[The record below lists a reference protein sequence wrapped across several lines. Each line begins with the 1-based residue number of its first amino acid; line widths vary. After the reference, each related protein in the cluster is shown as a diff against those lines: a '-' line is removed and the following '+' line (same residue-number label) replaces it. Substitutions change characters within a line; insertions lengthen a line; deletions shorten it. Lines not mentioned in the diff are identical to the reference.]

1 MNTEVFAAM
10 EQSKIRIL
18 GIAPYDGMRTAME
31 RAAEA
36 YPQIQLDAYTGD
48 LEAGAA
54 IVQQMPPNTYHC
66 VISRGGTAAL
76 IRKVTDL
83 PVVDI
88 NISVYDVL
96 RALKL
101 AQNLKQ
107 AQNSTSL
114 YAIVGFPGIT
124 EPAHMLCSLL
134 GYDLDILTVHSADEV
149 TSTLQRLQKEG
160 CRMVVCDMVTHTAAR
175 QLGLD
180 AFLITSG
187 MESLHAALDQ
197 ALNISEWYSQQ
208 RWEIMLLRR
217 ITQGQNGRA
226 IVLHADGSVFYAS
239 PFDPPPELLVQ
250 LRSHLSEIPAGGTLK
265 FYYTERDQLYSITA
279 QVFVADETKRYL
291 FYCVPSRIPLRT
303 NWAGLRSMNR
313 GECEYLFTNSFYSL
327 SGAMGTLDTE
337 IQSVAAVRQPV
348 MISGEPGTGKEQIA
362 RYLYLHSPLVNKPM
376 VVVNCALMND
386 KSWDF
391 LLNHYS
397 SPLNSTGNTVYF
409 QNLESIADARVPE
422 LLAAIRETGLA
433 RRVRLIFSCALRDA
447 EIVPDVLR
455 RFTESLGCLPLTL
468 PPLRCRQDEIP
479 ALASLYLNSLNLELG
494 KQISGFEPRAVEM
507 LRQYS
512 WPTNYTQFKNIL
524 LTLASTTSGAYVT
537 AAQVAELLGRERTLR
552 RPAEPPRAEVHTDRT
567 LDEIISEVVQ
577 QAVAAHNGNR
587 AAAARQLGI
596 SRTTL
601 WRYLGRMGNG
611 EKE

>member
-1 MNTEVFAAM
+1 M

-48 LEAGAA
+48 LDAGVA
-54 IVQQMPPNTYHC
+54 IVQRMPPNTYHC

-96 RALKL
+96 RTMKL
-101 AQNLKQ
+101 AQNY
-107 AQNSTSL
+107 TSL
-114 YAIVGFPGIT
+114 YAIVGFPSIT
-124 EPAHMLCSLL
+124 EPAHTLCSLL

-149 TSTLQRLQKEG
+149 TNTLQRLQEG
-160 CRMVVCDMVTHTAAR
+160 GYRMVVCDMVTHTVAR

-197 ALNISEWYSQQ
+197 ALSISEWYSQQ
-208 RWEIMLLRR
+208 RREIMLLRR

-226 IVLHADGSVFYAS
+226 IVLNSDGTVFYAS
-239 PFDPPPELLVQ
+239 PNDPPKELLEQ
-250 LRSHLSEIPAGGTLK
+250 LRSHMTEIPASGTLK
-265 FYYTERDQLYSITA
+265 FYYTDHDHLYNITA
-279 QVFVADETKRYL
+279 QVFVADEARRYL
-291 FYCVPSRIPLRT
+291 FYCVPSRIPLHT

-313 GECEYLFTNSFYSL
+313 GECEYLFRNSFYSL
-327 SGAMGTLDTE
+327 SGALGTLSAE
-337 IQSVAAVRQPV
+337 IESLSSVRQPI

-362 RYLYLHSPLVNKPM
+362 RHLYLHSPLVNKPL
-376 VVVNCALMND
+376 VVVNCALMNE

-397 SPLNSTGNTVYF
+397 SPLNATDNTVYF

-422 LLAAIRETGLA
+422 LLAAIKETGLA
-433 RRVRLIFSCALRDA
+433 RRVRLIFSCACR
-447 EIVPDVLR
+447 EEGIVPDVLR
-455 RFTESLGCLPLTL
+455 KFTERLGCLSLSL
-468 PPLRCRQDEIP
+468 PPLRSRQDEIP
-479 ALASLYLNSLNLELG
+479 SLASLYLSSLNLEMG
-494 KQISGFEPRAVEM
+494 KQISGFEPRAIEM

-512 WPTNYTQFKNIL
+512 WPMNYTQFKNIL
-524 LTLASTTSGAYVT
+524 RTLASVTDGAYVT

-552 RPAEPPRAEVHTDRT
+552 RPAEPPHAEVRSDRT
-567 LDEIISEVVQ
+567 LDDIITEVVQ

-601 WRYLGRMGNG
+601 WRYLGRMEG
-611 EKE
+611 ESGK

>member
-1 MNTEVFAAM
+1 M
-10 EQSKIRIL
+10 EQCKIRIL

-31 RAAEA
+31 RAAEG

-48 LEAGAA
+48 LDAGVA
-54 IVQQMPPNTYHC
+54 IVQRMPPNTYHC

-96 RALKL
+96 RTMKL
-101 AQNLKQ
+101 AQNY
-107 AQNSTSL
+107 TSL
-114 YAIVGFPGIT
+114 YAIVGFPSIT
-124 EPAHMLCSLL
+124 EPAHTLCSLL

-149 TSTLQRLQKEG
+149 ANTLQRLQEG
-160 CRMVVCDMVTHTAAR
+160 GYRMVVCDMVTHTVAR

-187 MESLHAALDQ
+187 MESLHTALDQ
-197 ALNISEWYSQQ
+197 ALSISEWYSQQ
-208 RWEIMLLRR
+208 RREIMLLRR

-226 IVLHADGSVFYAS
+226 IVLNSDGTVFYAS
-239 PFDPPPELLVQ
+239 PADPPNELLEQ
-250 LRSHLSEIPAGGTLK
+250 LRSHMTEIPASGTLK
-265 FYYTERDQLYSITA
+265 FYYTEHDHLYNITA
-279 QVFVADETKRYL
+279 QVFVADEARRYL
-291 FYCVPSRIPLRT
+291 FYCVPSRIPLHT

-327 SGAMGTLDTE
+327 SGALGALSAE
-337 IQSVAAVRQPV
+337 VESLSSVRQPI

-362 RYLYLHSPLVNKPM
+362 RHLYLHSSLVNKPL
-376 VVVNCALMND
+376 VVVNCALMNE

-397 SPLNSTGNTVYF
+397 SPLNATDNTVYF

-422 LLAAIRETGLA
+422 LLAAIKETGLA
-433 RRVRLIFSCALRDA
+433 RRVRLIFSCASR
-447 EIVPDVLR
+447 EEGIVPDVLR
-455 RFTESLGCLPLTL
+455 KFTERLGCLSLSL
-468 PPLRCRQDEIP
+468 PPLRSRQDEIP
-479 ALASLYLNSLNLELG
+479 SLASLYLSSLNLEMG
-494 KQISGFEPRAVEM
+494 KQISGFEPRAIEM

-512 WPTNYTQFKNIL
+512 WPMNYTQFKNIL
-524 LTLASTTSGAYVT
+524 RALASVTNGAYVT

-552 RPAEPPRAEVHTDRT
+552 RPAEPTHAEVRSDRT
-567 LDEIISEVVQ
+567 LDEIITEVVQ
-577 QAVAAHNGNR
+577 QTVAAHNGNR
-587 AAAARQLGI
+587 AAAARQLGV

-601 WRYLGRMGNG
+601 WRYLGRIEG
-611 EKE
+611 EREK

>member
-1 MNTEVFAAM
+1 M

-48 LEAGAA
+48 LEAGVA
-54 IVQQMPPNTYHC
+54 IVQQTPPNTYHC

-96 RALKL
+96 RTMKL
-101 AQNLKQ
+101 AQNY
-107 AQNSTSL
+107 TSL
-114 YAIVGFPGIT
+114 YAIVGFPSIT
-124 EPAHMLCSLL
+124 EPAHTLCSLL

-149 TSTLQRLQKEG
+149 TNTLQRLQEG
-160 CRMVVCDMVTHTAAR
+160 GYRMVVCDMVTHTVAR

-187 MESLHAALDQ
+187 MESLHTAFDQ
-197 ALNISEWYSQQ
+197 ALSISEWYSQQ
-208 RWEIMLLRR
+208 RREIMLLRR

-226 IVLHADGSVFYAS
+226 IMLNSDGTVFYAS
-239 PFDPPPELLVQ
+239 PNDPPKELLEQ
-250 LRSHLSEIPAGGTLK
+250 LRSHMAEIPTNGTLK
-265 FYYTERDQLYSITA
+265 FYYTEHDLLYSITA
-279 QVFVADETKRYL
+279 QVFVVDEARRYL
-291 FYCVPSRIPLRT
+291 FYCIPSRIPLHT

-327 SGAMGTLDTE
+327 SVALGALGAE
-337 IQSVAAVRQPV
+337 IESLSSVRQPI

-362 RYLYLHSPLVNKPM
+362 RHLYLHSSLVNKPL
-376 VVVNCALMND
+376 VVVNCALMNE

-397 SPLNSTGNTVYF
+397 SPLNATDNTVYF
-409 QNLESIADARVPE
+409 QNLESIADDRVPE
-422 LLAAIRETGLA
+422 LLAAIKETGLA
-433 RRVRLIFSCALRDA
+433 RRVRLIFSCACR
-447 EIVPDVLR
+447 EEGIVPDVLR
-455 RFTESLGCLPLTL
+455 KFTERLGCLSLSL
-468 PPLRCRQDEIP
+468 PPLRSRQDEIP
-479 ALASLYLNSLNLELG
+479 SLASLYLSSLNLELG
-494 KQISGFEPRAVEM
+494 KQISGLEPRAIEM

-524 LTLASTTSGAYVT
+524 RTLASTTSGAYVT

-552 RPAEPPRAEVHTDRT
+552 RPAEPTHAEVRSDRT
-567 LDEIISEVVQ
+567 LDEIVTEVVQ

-601 WRYLGRMGNG
+601 WRYLGRMEG
-611 EKE
+611 ERGK

>member
-1 MNTEVFAAM
+1 M

-48 LEAGAA
+48 LEAGVA
-54 IVQQMPPNTYHC
+54 IVQQTPPNTYHC

-96 RALKL
+96 RTMKL
-101 AQNLKQ
+101 AQNY
-107 AQNSTSL
+107 TSL
-114 YAIVGFPGIT
+114 YAIVGFPSIT
-124 EPAHMLCSLL
+124 EPAHTLCSLL

-149 TSTLQRLQKEG
+149 TNTLQRLQEG
-160 CRMVVCDMVTHTAAR
+160 GYRMVVCDMVTHTVAR

-187 MESLHAALDQ
+187 MESLHTAFDQ
-197 ALNISEWYSQQ
+197 ALSISEWYSQQ
-208 RWEIMLLRR
+208 RREIMLLRR

-226 IVLHADGSVFYAS
+226 IMLNSDGTVFYAS
-239 PFDPPPELLVQ
+239 PNDPPKELLEQ
-250 LRSHLSEIPAGGTLK
+250 LRSHMAEIPTNGTLK
-265 FYYTERDQLYSITA
+265 FYYTEHDHLYSITA
-279 QVFVADETKRYL
+279 QVFVVDEARRYL
-291 FYCVPSRIPLRT
+291 FYCIPSRIPLHT

-327 SGAMGTLDTE
+327 SGALGALGAE
-337 IQSVAAVRQPV
+337 IESLSSVRQPI

-362 RYLYLHSPLVNKPM
+362 RHLYLHSSLVNKPL
-376 VVVNCALMND
+376 VVVNCALMNE

-397 SPLNSTGNTVYF
+397 SPLNATDNTVYF

-422 LLAAIRETGLA
+422 LLAAIKETGLA
-433 RRVRLIFSCALRDA
+433 RRVRLIFSCACR
-447 EIVPDVLR
+447 EEGIVPDVLR
-455 RFTESLGCLPLTL
+455 KFTERLGCLSLSL
-468 PPLRCRQDEIP
+468 PPLRSRQDEIP
-479 ALASLYLNSLNLELG
+479 SLASLYLSSLNLELG
-494 KQISGFEPRAVEM
+494 KQISGLEPRAIEM

-524 LTLASTTSGAYVT
+524 RTLASTTSGAYVT

-552 RPAEPPRAEVHTDRT
+552 RPAEPTHAEVRSDRT
-567 LDEIISEVVQ
+567 LDEIVTEVVQ

-601 WRYLGRMGNG
+601 WRYLGRMEG
-611 EKE
+611 ESGK

>member
-1 MNTEVFAAM
+1 M

-48 LEAGAA
+48 LEAGVA
-54 IVQQMPPNTYHC
+54 IVQQTPPNTYHC

-96 RALKL
+96 RTMKL
-101 AQNLKQ
+101 AQNY
-107 AQNSTSL
+107 TSL
-114 YAIVGFPGIT
+114 YAIVGFPSIT
-124 EPAHMLCSLL
+124 EPAHTLCSLL
-134 GYDLDILTVHSADEV
+134 GFDLDILTVHSADEV
-149 TSTLQRLQKEG
+149 TNTLQRLQEG
-160 CRMVVCDMVTHTAAR
+160 GYRMVVCDMVTHTVAR

-187 MESLHAALDQ
+187 MESLHTAFDQ
-197 ALNISEWYSQQ
+197 ALSISEWYSQQ
-208 RWEIMLLRR
+208 RREIMLLRR

-226 IVLHADGSVFYAS
+226 IMLNSDGTVFYAS
-239 PFDPPPELLVQ
+239 PNDPPKELLEQ
-250 LRSHLSEIPAGGTLK
+250 LRSHMAEIPTNGTLK
-265 FYYTERDQLYSITA
+265 FYYTEHDHLYSITA
-279 QVFVADETKRYL
+279 QVFVVDEARRYL
-291 FYCVPSRIPLRT
+291 FYCIPSRIPLHT

-327 SGAMGTLDTE
+327 SGALGALGAE
-337 IQSVAAVRQPV
+337 IESLSSVRQPI

-362 RYLYLHSPLVNKPM
+362 RHLYLHSSLVNKPL
-376 VVVNCALMND
+376 VVVNCALMNE

-397 SPLNSTGNTVYF
+397 SPLNATDNTVYF

-422 LLAAIRETGLA
+422 LLAAIKETGLA
-433 RRVRLIFSCALRDA
+433 RRVRLIFSCACR
-447 EIVPDVLR
+447 EEGIVPDVLR
-455 RFTESLGCLPLTL
+455 KFTERLGCLSLSL
-468 PPLRCRQDEIP
+468 PPLRSRQDEIP
-479 ALASLYLNSLNLELG
+479 SLASLYLSSLNLELG
-494 KQISGFEPRAVEM
+494 KQISGLEPRAIEM

-524 LTLASTTSGAYVT
+524 RTLASTTSGAYVT

-552 RPAEPPRAEVHTDRT
+552 RPAEPTHAEVRSDRT
-567 LDEIISEVVQ
+567 LDEIVTEVVQ

-601 WRYLGRMGNG
+601 WRYLGRMEG
-611 EKE
+611 ESGK

>member
-1 MNTEVFAAM
+1 M

-18 GIAPYDGMRTAME
+18 GIAPYDGMRTAMA

-48 LEAGAA
+48 LEAGVA
-54 IVQQMPPNTYHC
+54 IVQQTPPNTYHC

-96 RALKL
+96 RTMKL
-101 AQNLKQ
+101 AQNY
-107 AQNSTSL
+107 TSL
-114 YAIVGFPGIT
+114 YAIVGFPSIT
-124 EPAHMLCSLL
+124 EPAHTLCSLL

-149 TSTLQRLQKEG
+149 TNTLQRLQEG
-160 CRMVVCDMVTHTAAR
+160 GYRMVVCDMVTHTVAR

-187 MESLHAALDQ
+187 MESLHTAFDQ
-197 ALNISEWYSQQ
+197 ALSISEWYSQQ
-208 RWEIMLLRR
+208 RREIMLLRR

-226 IVLHADGSVFYAS
+226 IMLNSDGTVFYAS
-239 PFDPPPELLVQ
+239 PNDPPKELLEQ
-250 LRSHLSEIPAGGTLK
+250 LRNHMAEIPTNGTLK
-265 FYYTERDQLYSITA
+265 FYYTEHDHLYSITA
-279 QVFVADETKRYL
+279 QVFVVDEARRYL
-291 FYCVPSRIPLRT
+291 FYCIPSRIPLHT

-327 SGAMGTLDTE
+327 SGALGALGAE
-337 IQSVAAVRQPV
+337 IESLSSVRQPI

-362 RYLYLHSPLVNKPM
+362 RHLYLHSSLVNKPL
-376 VVVNCALMND
+376 VVVNCALMNE

-397 SPLNSTGNTVYF
+397 SPLNATDNTVYF

-422 LLAAIRETGLA
+422 LLAAIKETGLA
-433 RRVRLIFSCALRDA
+433 RRVRLIFSCACR
-447 EIVPDVLR
+447 EEGIVPDVLR
-455 RFTESLGCLPLTL
+455 KFTERLGCLSLSL
-468 PPLRCRQDEIP
+468 PPLRSRQDEIP
-479 ALASLYLNSLNLELG
+479 SLASLYLSSLNLELG
-494 KQISGFEPRAVEM
+494 KQISGLEPRAIEM

-524 LTLASTTSGAYVT
+524 RTLASTTSGAYVT

-552 RPAEPPRAEVHTDRT
+552 RPAEPTHAEVRSDRT
-567 LDEIISEVVQ
+567 LDEIVTEVVQ

-601 WRYLGRMGNG
+601 WRYLGRMEG
-611 EKE
+611 ESGK

>member
-1 MNTEVFAAM
+1 M

-48 LEAGAA
+48 LEAGVA
-54 IVQQMPPNTYHC
+54 IVQQTPPNTYHC

-96 RALKL
+96 RTMKL
-101 AQNLKQ
+101 AQNY
-107 AQNSTSL
+107 TSL
-114 YAIVGFPGIT
+114 YAIVGFPSIT
-124 EPAHMLCSLL
+124 EPAHTLCSLL

-149 TSTLQRLQKEG
+149 TNTLQRLQEG
-160 CRMVVCDMVTHTAAR
+160 GYRMVVCDMVTHTVAR

-187 MESLHAALDQ
+187 MESLHTAFDQ
-197 ALNISEWYSQQ
+197 ALSISEWYSQQ
-208 RWEIMLLRR
+208 RREIMLLRR

-226 IVLHADGSVFYAS
+226 IMLNSDGTVFYAS
-239 PFDPPPELLVQ
+239 PNDPPKELLEQ
-250 LRSHLSEIPAGGTLK
+250 LRSHMAEIPTNGTLK
-265 FYYTERDQLYSITA
+265 FYYTEHDLLYSITA
-279 QVFVADETKRYL
+279 QVFVVDEARRYL
-291 FYCVPSRIPLRT
+291 FYCIPSRIPLHT

-327 SGAMGTLDTE
+327 SGALGALGAE
-337 IQSVAAVRQPV
+337 IESLSSVRQPI

-362 RYLYLHSPLVNKPM
+362 RHLYLHSSLVNKPL
-376 VVVNCALMND
+376 VVVNCALMNE

-397 SPLNSTGNTVYF
+397 SPLNATDNTVYF

-422 LLAAIRETGLA
+422 LLAAIKETGLA
-433 RRVRLIFSCALRDA
+433 RRVRLIFSCACR
-447 EIVPDVLR
+447 EEGIVPDVLR
-455 RFTESLGCLPLTL
+455 KFTERLGCLSLSL
-468 PPLRCRQDEIP
+468 PPLRSRQDEIP
-479 ALASLYLNSLNLELG
+479 SLASLYLSSLNLELG
-494 KQISGFEPRAVEM
+494 KQISGLEPRAIEM

-524 LTLASTTSGAYVT
+524 RTLASTTSGAYVT

-552 RPAEPPRAEVHTDRT
+552 RPAEPTHAEVRSDRT
-567 LDEIISEVVQ
+567 LDEIVTEVVQ
-577 QAVAAHNGNR
+577 QAVAAHNGNS
-587 AAAARQLGI
+587 AADARQLGI

-601 WRYLGRMGNG
+601 WRYLGRMEG
-611 EKE
+611 ESGK

>member
-1 MNTEVFAAM
+1 M

-48 LEAGAA
+48 MDAGVS
-54 IVQQMPPNTYHC
+54 IVQRMPSNTYNC

-96 RALKL
+96 RTMKL
-101 AQNLKQ
+101 AQNY
-107 AQNSTSL
+107 TSL
-114 YAIVGFPGIT
+114 YAIVGFPSIT
-124 EPAHMLCSLL
+124 EPAHTLCSLL

-149 TSTLQRLQKEG
+149 TNTLQRLQEG
-160 CRMVVCDMVTHTAAR
+160 GYRMVVCDMVTHTVAR

-187 MESLHAALDQ
+187 MESLHAAIDQ
-197 ALNISEWYSQQ
+197 ALSISEWYNQQ

-226 IVLHADGSVFYAS
+226 IVLHEDGSVFYSS
-239 PFDPPPELLVQ
+239 PSDPPPELLEQ
-250 LRSHLSEIPAGGTLK
+250 LRAHLSEIPVSGTLK

-291 FYCVPSRIPLRT
+291 FYCVPSRIPLHT

-337 IQSVAAVRQPV
+337 IQSLAAVRQPV

-362 RYLYLHSPLVNKPM
+362 RYLYLHSQLVNKPM
-376 VVVNCALMND
+376 AVVNCALMND

-397 SPLNSTGNTVYF
+397 SPLNATGNTVYF

-422 LLAAIRETGLA
+422 LLAAIKETGLA
-433 RRVRLIFSCALRDA
+433 RRVRLIFSCACREE

-455 RFTESLGCLPLTL
+455 KFTERLGCLTLTL
-468 PPLRCRQDEIP
+468 PPLRSRQDEIP
-479 ALASLYLNSLNLELG
+479 SLASLYLSSLNLELG
-494 KQISGFEPRAVEM
+494 KQISGFEPRAIEM

-524 LTLASTTSGAYVT
+524 RTLASTSNGAYVT

-552 RPAEPPRAEVHTDRT
+552 RHTELAHAEVRSDRT
-567 LDEIISEVVQ
+567 LDEIITEVVQ

-601 WRYLGRMGNG
+601 WRYLGRMES
-611 EKE
+611 EK

>member
-1 MNTEVFAAM
+1 M

-18 GIAPYDGMRTAME
+18 GIASYDGMRTAME

-48 LEAGAA
+48 LEAGVA
-54 IVQQMPPNTYHC
+54 IVQQTPPNTYHC

-96 RALKL
+96 RTMKL
-101 AQNLKQ
+101 AQNY
-107 AQNSTSL
+107 TSL
-114 YAIVGFPGIT
+114 YAIVGFPSIT
-124 EPAHMLCSLL
+124 EPAHILCSLL
-134 GYDLDILTVHSADEV
+134 EYDLDILTVHSADEV
-149 TSTLQRLQKEG
+149 TNTLQRLQEG
-160 CRMVVCDMVTHTAAR
+160 GYRMVVCDMVTHTVAR

-187 MESLHAALDQ
+187 MESLHTAFDQ
-197 ALNISEWYSQQ
+197 ALSISEWYSQQ
-208 RWEIMLLRR
+208 RREIMLLRR

-226 IVLHADGSVFYAS
+226 IMLNSDGTVFYAS
-239 PFDPPPELLVQ
+239 PNDPPKELLEQ
-250 LRSHLSEIPAGGTLK
+250 LRSHMAEIPTNGTLK
-265 FYYTERDQLYSITA
+265 FYYTEHDHLYSITA
-279 QVFVADETKRYL
+279 QVFVVDEARRYL
-291 FYCVPSRIPLRT
+291 FYCIPSRIPLHT

-327 SGAMGTLDTE
+327 SGALGALGAE
-337 IQSVAAVRQPV
+337 IESLSSVRQPI

-362 RYLYLHSPLVNKPM
+362 RHLYLHSSLVNKPL
-376 VVVNCALMND
+376 VVVNCALMNE

-397 SPLNSTGNTVYF
+397 SPLNATDNTVYF

-422 LLAAIRETGLA
+422 LLAAIKETGLA
-433 RRVRLIFSCALRDA
+433 RRVRLIFSCACR
-447 EIVPDVLR
+447 EEGIVPDVLR
-455 RFTESLGCLPLTL
+455 KFTERLGCLSLSL
-468 PPLRCRQDEIP
+468 PPLRSRQDEIP
-479 ALASLYLNSLNLELG
+479 SLASLYLSSLNLELG
-494 KQISGFEPRAVEM
+494 KQISGLEPRAIEM

-524 LTLASTTSGAYVT
+524 RTLASTTSGAYVT

-552 RPAEPPRAEVHTDRT
+552 RPAEPTHAEVRSDRT
-567 LDEIISEVVQ
+567 LDEIVTEVVQ

-601 WRYLGRMGNG
+601 WRYLGRMEGENG
-611 EKE
+611 K

>member
-1 MNTEVFAAM
+1 M

-48 LEAGAA
+48 LEAGVA
-54 IVQQMPPNTYHC
+54 IVQQTPPNTYHC

-96 RALKL
+96 RTMKL
-101 AQNLKQ
+101 AQNY
-107 AQNSTSL
+107 TSL
-114 YAIVGFPGIT
+114 YAIVGFPSIT
-124 EPAHMLCSLL
+124 EPAHTLCSLL

-149 TSTLQRLQKEG
+149 TNTLQRLQEG
-160 CRMVVCDMVTHTAAR
+160 GYRMVVCDMVTHTVAR

-187 MESLHAALDQ
+187 MESLHTAFDQ
-197 ALNISEWYSQQ
+197 ALSISEWYSQQ
-208 RWEIMLLRR
+208 RREIMLLRR

-226 IVLHADGSVFYAS
+226 IMLNSDGTVFYAS
-239 PFDPPPELLVQ
+239 PNDPPKELLEQ
-250 LRSHLSEIPAGGTLK
+250 LRSHMAEIPTNGTLK
-265 FYYTERDQLYSITA
+265 FYYTEHDHLYSITA
-279 QVFVADETKRYL
+279 QVFVVDEARRYL
-291 FYCVPSRIPLRT
+291 FYCIPSRIPLHT

-327 SGAMGTLDTE
+327 SGALGALGTE
-337 IQSVAAVRQPV
+337 IESLSSVRQPI

-362 RYLYLHSPLVNKPM
+362 RHLYLHSSLVNKPL
-376 VVVNCALMND
+376 VVVNCALMYE

-397 SPLNSTGNTVYF
+397 SPLNATDNTVYF

-422 LLAAIRETGLA
+422 LLAAIKETGLA
-433 RRVRLIFSCALRDA
+433 RRVRLIFSCACR
-447 EIVPDVLR
+447 EEGIVPDVLR
-455 RFTESLGCLPLTL
+455 KFTERLGCLSLSL
-468 PPLRCRQDEIP
+468 PPLRSRQDEIP
-479 ALASLYLNSLNLELG
+479 SLASLYLSSLNLELG
-494 KQISGFEPRAVEM
+494 KQISGLEPRAIEM

-524 LTLASTTSGAYVT
+524 RTLASTTSGAYVT

-552 RPAEPPRAEVHTDRT
+552 RPAEPTHAEVRSDRT
-567 LDEIISEVVQ
+567 LDEIVTEVVQ

-601 WRYLGRMGNG
+601 WRYLGRMEG
-611 EKE
+611 ESGK

>member
-1 MNTEVFAAM
+1 M

-48 LEAGAA
+48 LEAGVA
-54 IVQQMPPNTYHC
+54 IVQQTPPNTYHC

-96 RALKL
+96 RTMKL
-101 AQNLKQ
+101 AQNY
-107 AQNSTSL
+107 TSL
-114 YAIVGFPGIT
+114 YAIVGFPSIT
-124 EPAHMLCSLL
+124 EPAHTLCSLL

-149 TSTLQRLQKEG
+149 TNTLQRLQEG
-160 CRMVVCDMVTHTAAR
+160 GYRMVVCDMVTHTVAR

-187 MESLHAALDQ
+187 MESLHTALDQ
-197 ALNISEWYSQQ
+197 ALSISEWYSQQ
-208 RWEIMLLRR
+208 RREIMLLRR

-226 IVLHADGSVFYAS
+226 IMLNSDGTVFYAS
-239 PFDPPPELLVQ
+239 PNDPPKELLEQ
-250 LRSHLSEIPAGGTLK
+250 LRSHMAEIPTNGTLK
-265 FYYTERDQLYSITA
+265 FYYTERDHLYSITA
-279 QVFVADETKRYL
+279 QVFVVDEARRYL
-291 FYCVPSRIPLRT
+291 FYCMPSRIPLHT

-327 SGAMGTLDTE
+327 SGALGALGAE
-337 IQSVAAVRQPV
+337 IESLSSVRQPI

-362 RYLYLHSPLVNKPM
+362 RHLYLHSSLVNKPL
-376 VVVNCALMND
+376 VVVNCALMNE

-397 SPLNSTGNTVYF
+397 SPLNATDNTVYF

-422 LLAAIRETGLA
+422 LLAAIKETGLA
-433 RRVRLIFSCALRDA
+433 RRVRLIFSCACR
-447 EIVPDVLR
+447 EEGIVPDVLR
-455 RFTESLGCLPLTL
+455 KFTERLGCLSLSL
-468 PPLRCRQDEIP
+468 PPLRSRQDEIP
-479 ALASLYLNSLNLELG
+479 SLASLYLSSLNLELG
-494 KQISGFEPRAVEM
+494 KQISGLEPRAIEM

-524 LTLASTTSGAYVT
+524 RTLASTTSGAYVT

-552 RPAEPPRAEVHTDRT
+552 RPAEPTHAEVRSDRT
-567 LDEIISEVVQ
+567 LDEIVTEVVQ

-601 WRYLGRMGNG
+601 WRYLGRMEG
-611 EKE
+611 ESGK

>member
-1 MNTEVFAAM
+1 M

-48 LEAGAA
+48 LEAGVA
-54 IVQQMPPNTYHC
+54 IVQRMPPNTYNC

-96 RALKL
+96 CTMKL
-101 AQNLKQ
+101 AQNY
-107 AQNSTSL
+107 TSL
-114 YAIVGFPGIT
+114 YAIVGFPSIT
-124 EPAHMLCSLL
+124 EPAHTLCSLL
-134 GYDLDILTVHSADEV
+134 GYDIDILTVHSADEV
-149 TSTLQRLQKEG
+149 MDTLQRLQENG
-160 CRMVVCDMVTHTAAR
+160 YRMVVCDMVTRTVAR

-197 ALNISEWYSQQ
+197 ALSISEWYSQQ

-226 IVLHADGSVFYAS
+226 IVLQEDGSVFYAS
-239 PFDPPPELLVQ
+239 PADPPTELLEQ
-250 LRSHLSEIPAGGTLK
+250 LRAHLPEIPASGTLK

-279 QVFVADETKRYL
+279 QVFVVDEAKRYL
-291 FYCVPSRIPLRT
+291 FYCVPSRIPLHT

-337 IQSVAAVRQPV
+337 IQSLATVRQPV

-362 RYLYLHSPLVNKPM
+362 RYLYLHSSLVNKPM
-376 VVVNCALMND
+376 VVINCALMND

-409 QNLESIADARVPE
+409 QNLESITDARVPE

-433 RRVRLIFSCALRDA
+433 RRVRLIFSCACR
-447 EIVPDVLR
+447 ENEPVPDVLR
-455 RFTESLGCLPLTL
+455 KFTERLGCLTLTL
-468 PPLRCRQDEIP
+468 PPLRSRQDEIP
-479 ALASLYLNSLNLELG
+479 SLASLYLSSLNVELG
-494 KQISGFEPRAVEM
+494 KQISGFEPRAIEM

-524 LTLASTTSGAYVT
+524 CTLASTTGGAYIT

-552 RPAEPPRAEVHTDRT
+552 RPAEPSHAEVRTDRT
-567 LDEIISEVVQ
+567 LDEIITEVVQ
-577 QAVAAHNGNR
+577 QAVAAHHGNR

-601 WRYLGRMGNG
+601 WRYLGRIEEEN
-611 EKE
+611 EK

>member
-1 MNTEVFAAM
+1 M

-48 LEAGAA
+48 LDAGVS
-54 IVQQMPPNTYHC
+54 IVQRMPSNTYNC

-96 RALKL
+96 RTMKL
-101 AQNLKQ
+101 AQNY
-107 AQNSTSL
+107 TSL
-114 YAIVGFPGIT
+114 YAIVGFPSIT
-124 EPAHMLCSLL
+124 EPAHTLCSLL

-149 TSTLQRLQKEG
+149 TNTLQRLREG
-160 CRMVVCDMVTHTAAR
+160 GYRMVVCDMVTHTVAR

-187 MESLHAALDQ
+187 MESLHAAIDQ
-197 ALNISEWYSQQ
+197 ALSISEWYNQQ

-226 IVLHADGSVFYAS
+226 IVLREDGSVFYSS
-239 PFDPPPELLVQ
+239 PSDPPPELLEQ
-250 LRSHLSEIPAGGTLK
+250 LRAHLSEIPASGTLK
-265 FYYTERDQLYSITA
+265 FYYAERDQLYSITA
-279 QVFVADETKRYL
+279 QVFVVDEAKRYL
-291 FYCVPSRIPLRT
+291 FYCVPSRIPLHT

-337 IQSVAAVRQPV
+337 IQSLAAVRQPV

-362 RYLYLHSPLVNKPM
+362 RYLYLHSQLVNKPM
-376 VVVNCALMND
+376 AVVNCALMND

-397 SPLNSTGNTVYF
+397 SPLNATGNTVYF

-422 LLAAIRETGLA
+422 LLAAIKETGLA
-433 RRVRLIFSCALRDA
+433 RRVRLIFSCACREE

-455 RFTESLGCLPLTL
+455 KFTERLGCLTLTL
-468 PPLRCRQDEIP
+468 PPLRSRQDEIP
-479 ALASLYLNSLNLELG
+479 SLASLYLSSLNLELG
-494 KQISGFEPRAVEM
+494 KQISGFEPRAIEM

-524 LTLASTTSGAYVT
+524 RTLASTSNGAYVT

-552 RPAEPPRAEVHTDRT
+552 RHTELAHAEVRSDRT
-567 LDEIISEVVQ
+567 LDEIITEVVQ

-601 WRYLGRMGNG
+601 WRYLGRMES
-611 EKE
+611 EK

>member
-1 MNTEVFAAM
+1 M

-48 LEAGAA
+48 LEAGVA
-54 IVQQMPPNTYHC
+54 IVQQTPPNTYHC

-96 RALKL
+96 RTMKL
-101 AQNLKQ
+101 AQNY
-107 AQNSTSL
+107 TSL
-114 YAIVGFPGIT
+114 YAIVGFPSIT
-124 EPAHMLCSLL
+124 EPAHTLCSLL

-149 TSTLQRLQKEG
+149 TNTLQRLQEG
-160 CRMVVCDMVTHTAAR
+160 GYRMVVCDMVTHTVAR

-187 MESLHAALDQ
+187 MESLHTAFDQ
-197 ALNISEWYSQQ
+197 ALSISEWYSQQ
-208 RWEIMLLRR
+208 RREIMLLRR

-226 IVLHADGSVFYAS
+226 IMLNSDGTVFYAS
-239 PFDPPPELLVQ
+239 PNDPPKELLEQ
-250 LRSHLSEIPAGGTLK
+250 LRSHMAEIPTNGTLK
-265 FYYTERDQLYSITA
+265 FYYTEHDLLYSITA
-279 QVFVADETKRYL
+279 QVFVVDEARRYL
-291 FYCVPSRIPLRT
+291 FYCIPSRIPLHT

-327 SGAMGTLDTE
+327 SGALGALGAE
-337 IQSVAAVRQPV
+337 IESLSSVRQPI

-362 RYLYLHSPLVNKPM
+362 RHLYLHSSLVNKPL
-376 VVVNCALMND
+376 VVVNCALMNE

-397 SPLNSTGNTVYF
+397 SPLNATYNTVYF
-409 QNLESIADARVPE
+409 QNLESIADDRVPE
-422 LLAAIRETGLA
+422 LLAAIKETGLA
-433 RRVRLIFSCALRDA
+433 RRVRLIFSCACR
-447 EIVPDVLR
+447 EEGIVPDVLR
-455 RFTESLGCLPLTL
+455 KFTERLGCLSLSL
-468 PPLRCRQDEIP
+468 PPLRSRQDEIP
-479 ALASLYLNSLNLELG
+479 SLASLYLSSLNLELG
-494 KQISGFEPRAVEM
+494 KQISGLEPRAIEM

-524 LTLASTTSGAYVT
+524 RTLASTTSGAYVT

-552 RPAEPPRAEVHTDRT
+552 RPAEPTHAEVRSDRT
-567 LDEIISEVVQ
+567 LDEIVTEVVQ

-601 WRYLGRMGNG
+601 WRYLGRMEG
-611 EKE
+611 ERGK

>member
-1 MNTEVFAAM
+1 M

-48 LEAGAA
+48 LEAGVA
-54 IVQQMPPNTYHC
+54 IVQQTPPNTYHC

-96 RALKL
+96 RTMKL
-101 AQNLKQ
+101 AQNY
-107 AQNSTSL
+107 TSL
-114 YAIVGFPGIT
+114 YAIVGFPSIT
-124 EPAHMLCSLL
+124 EPAHTLCSLL

-149 TSTLQRLQKEG
+149 TNTLQRLQEG
-160 CRMVVCDMVTHTAAR
+160 GYRMVVCDMVTHTVAR

-187 MESLHAALDQ
+187 MESLHTAFDQ
-197 ALNISEWYSQQ
+197 ALSISEWYSQQ
-208 RWEIMLLRR
+208 RREIMLLRR

-226 IVLHADGSVFYAS
+226 IMLNSDGTVFYAS
-239 PFDPPPELLVQ
+239 PNDPPKELLEQ
-250 LRSHLSEIPAGGTLK
+250 LRNHMAEIPTNGTLK
-265 FYYTERDQLYSITA
+265 FYYTEHDHLYSITA
-279 QVFVADETKRYL
+279 QVFVVDEARRYL
-291 FYCVPSRIPLRT
+291 FYCIPSRIPLHT

-327 SGAMGTLDTE
+327 SGALGALGTE
-337 IQSVAAVRQPV
+337 IESLSSVRQPI
-348 MISGEPGTGKEQIA
+348 MISGVPGTGKEQIA
-362 RYLYLHSPLVNKPM
+362 RHLYLHSSLVNKPL
-376 VVVNCALMND
+376 VVVKCALMNE

-397 SPLNSTGNTVYF
+397 SPLNATDNTVYF

-422 LLAAIRETGLA
+422 LLAAIKETGLA
-433 RRVRLIFSCALRDA
+433 RRVRLIFSCACR
-447 EIVPDVLR
+447 EEGIVPDVLR
-455 RFTESLGCLPLTL
+455 KFTERLGCLSLSL
-468 PPLRCRQDEIP
+468 PPLRSRQDEIP
-479 ALASLYLNSLNLELG
+479 SLASLYLSSLNLELG
-494 KQISGFEPRAVEM
+494 KQISGLEPRAIEM

-524 LTLASTTSGAYVT
+524 RTLASTTSGAYVT

-552 RPAEPPRAEVHTDRT
+552 RPAEPTHAEVRSDRT
-567 LDEIISEVVQ
+567 LDEIVTEVVQ

-601 WRYLGRMGNG
+601 WRYLGRMEG
-611 EKE
+611 ESGK

>member
-1 MNTEVFAAM
+1 M

-48 LEAGAA
+48 LEAGVA
-54 IVQQMPPNTYHC
+54 IVQQTPPNTYHC

-96 RALKL
+96 RTMKL
-101 AQNLKQ
+101 AQNY
-107 AQNSTSL
+107 TSL
-114 YAIVGFPGIT
+114 YAIVGFPSIT
-124 EPAHMLCSLL
+124 EPAHTLCSLL

-149 TSTLQRLQKEG
+149 TNTLQRLQEG
-160 CRMVVCDMVTHTAAR
+160 GYRMVVCDMVTHTVAR

-187 MESLHAALDQ
+187 MESLHTAFDQ
-197 ALNISEWYSQQ
+197 ALSISEWYSQQ
-208 RWEIMLLRR
+208 RREIMLLRR

-226 IVLHADGSVFYAS
+226 IMLNCDGTVFYAS
-239 PFDPPPELLVQ
+239 PNDPPKELLEQ
-250 LRSHLSEIPAGGTLK
+250 LRSHMAEIPTNGTLK
-265 FYYTERDQLYSITA
+265 FYYTEHDHLYSITA
-279 QVFVADETKRYL
+279 QVFVVDEARRYL
-291 FYCVPSRIPLRT
+291 FYCIPSRIPLHT

-327 SGAMGTLDTE
+327 SGALGALGAE
-337 IQSVAAVRQPV
+337 IESLSSVRQPI

-362 RYLYLHSPLVNKPM
+362 RHLYLHSSLVNKPL
-376 VVVNCALMND
+376 VVVNCALMNE

-397 SPLNSTGNTVYF
+397 SPLNATDNTVYF

-422 LLAAIRETGLA
+422 LLAAIKETGLA
-433 RRVRLIFSCALRDA
+433 RRVRLIFSCACR
-447 EIVPDVLR
+447 EEGIVPDVLR
-455 RFTESLGCLPLTL
+455 KFTERLGCLSLSL
-468 PPLRCRQDEIP
+468 PPLRSRQDEIP
-479 ALASLYLNSLNLELG
+479 SLASLYLSSLNLELG
-494 KQISGFEPRAVEM
+494 KQISGLEPRAIEM

-524 LTLASTTSGAYVT
+524 RTLASTTSGAYVT
-537 AAQVAELLGRERTLR
+537 AAQVAELLGRERPLR
-552 RPAEPPRAEVHTDRT
+552 RPAEPTHAEVRSDRT
-567 LDEIISEVVQ
+567 LDEIVTEVVQ

-601 WRYLGRMGNG
+601 WRYLGRMEG
-611 EKE
+611 ESGK

>member
-1 MNTEVFAAM
+1 M

-48 LEAGAA
+48 LEAGVA
-54 IVQQMPPNTYHC
+54 IVQQTPPNTYHC

-96 RALKL
+96 RTMKL
-101 AQNLKQ
+101 AQNY
-107 AQNSTSL
+107 TSL
-114 YAIVGFPGIT
+114 YAIVGFPSIT
-124 EPAHMLCSLL
+124 EPAHTLCSLL

-149 TSTLQRLQKEG
+149 TNTLQRLQEG
-160 CRMVVCDMVTHTAAR
+160 GYRMVVCDMVTHTVAR

-187 MESLHAALDQ
+187 MESLHTAFDQ
-197 ALNISEWYSQQ
+197 ALSISEWYSQQ
-208 RWEIMLLRR
+208 RREIMLLRR

-226 IVLHADGSVFYAS
+226 IMLNSDGTVFYAS
-239 PFDPPPELLVQ
+239 PNDPPKELLEQ
-250 LRSHLSEIPAGGTLK
+250 LRNHMAEIPTNGTLK
-265 FYYTERDQLYSITA
+265 FYYTEHDHLYSITA
-279 QVFVADETKRYL
+279 QVFVVDEARRYL
-291 FYCVPSRIPLRT
+291 FYCIPSRIPLHT

-327 SGAMGTLDTE
+327 SGALGALGAE
-337 IQSVAAVRQPV
+337 IESLSSVRQPI

-362 RYLYLHSPLVNKPM
+362 RHLYLHSSLVNKPL
-376 VVVNCALMND
+376 VVVNCALMNE

-397 SPLNSTGNTVYF
+397 SPLNATDNTVYF

-422 LLAAIRETGLA
+422 LLAAIKETGLA
-433 RRVRLIFSCALRDA
+433 RRVRLIFSCACR
-447 EIVPDVLR
+447 EEGIVPDVLR
-455 RFTESLGCLPLTL
+455 KFTERLGCLSLSL
-468 PPLRCRQDEIP
+468 PPLRSRQDEIP
-479 ALASLYLNSLNLELG
+479 SLASLYLSSLNLELG
-494 KQISGFEPRAVEM
+494 KQISGLEPRAIEM

-524 LTLASTTSGAYVT
+524 RTLASTTSGAYVT

-552 RPAEPPRAEVHTDRT
+552 RPAEPTHAEVRSDRT
-567 LDEIISEVVQ
+567 LDEIVTEVVQ

-601 WRYLGRMGNG
+601 WRYLGRMEG
-611 EKE
+611 ESGK